1 MEYTDFTFS
10 MPTCYQLG
18 IPNEPSAAELQGL
31 AYPFPPQMVP
41 VPHPLYDCNL
51 EPAFI
56 RKRNERERIRVRH
69 VNEGYARL
77 REHLPNEPTEK
88 RMSKVETLR
97 AAIRYIRRL
106 ETLLDNAKE
115 KSVLS
120 EKNAAAENDKWK
132 SLTII
137 YPFLKL
143 WNSSWIVYMHVLY
156 SINDISYST
165 RYTQH
170 TVTKWFWRFYVLK
183 ILEFLSFDRIGRA
196 DLHIHIHTSRL
207 LQSILAM
214 KYLLYNCLKIIRQP
228 LLLVWL
234 ITE

>member
-1 MEYTDFTFS
+1 MECTDFTFS

-106 ETLLDNAKE
+106 ETLLDSAKE

-120 EKNAAAENDKWK
+120 EPNATDDKQK
-132 SLTII
+132 SVNNCIS
-137 YPFLKL
+137 FLE
-143 WNSSWIVYMHVLY
+143 
-156 SINDISYST
+156 T
-165 RYTQH
+165 
-170 TVTKWFWRFYVLK
+170 
-183 ILEFLSFDRIGRA
+183 
-196 DLHIHIHTSRL
+196 
-207 LQSILAM
+207 M
-214 KYLLYNCLKIIRQP
+214 K
-228 LLLVWL
+228 
-234 ITE
+234 

>member
-1 MEYTDFTFS
+1 MECTDFTFS

-106 ETLLDNAKE
+106 ETLLDSAKE

-120 EKNAAAENDKWK
+120 EPNVTDDKQK
-132 SLTII
+132 SVNNCIS
-137 YPFLKL
+137 FLE
-143 WNSSWIVYMHVLY
+143 
-156 SINDISYST
+156 T
-165 RYTQH
+165 
-170 TVTKWFWRFYVLK
+170 
-183 ILEFLSFDRIGRA
+183 
-196 DLHIHIHTSRL
+196 
-207 LQSILAM
+207 M
-214 KYLLYNCLKIIRQP
+214 K
-228 LLLVWL
+228 
-234 ITE
+234 

>member
-1 MEYTDFTFS
+1 MEYADFTFS

-18 IPNEPSAAELQGL
+18 IPNEPSAAEIQTM

-88 RMSKVETLR
+88 RMSKVQTLR

-106 ETLLDNAKE
+106 ETLLDTTKD

-120 EKNAAAENDKWK
+120 EKNSTVEK
-132 SLTII
+132 
-137 YPFLKL
+137 
-143 WNSSWIVYMHVLY
+143 
-156 SINDISYST
+156 DI
-165 RYTQH
+165 
-170 TVTKWFWRFYVLK
+170 K
-183 ILEFLSFDRIGRA
+183 
-196 DLHIHIHTSRL
+196 
-207 LQSILAM
+207 
-214 KYLLYNCLKIIRQP
+214 
-228 LLLVWL
+228 
-234 ITE
+234 